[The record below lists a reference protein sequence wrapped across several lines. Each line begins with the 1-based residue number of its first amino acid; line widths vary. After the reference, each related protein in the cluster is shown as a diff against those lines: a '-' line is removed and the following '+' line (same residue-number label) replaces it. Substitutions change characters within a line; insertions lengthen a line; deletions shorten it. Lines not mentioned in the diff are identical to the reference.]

1 VNKKSLAL
9 KYLCFAVLAIFSNLG
24 VQRIVFSTGDSQAVY
39 VIAVVTGTAAGLL
52 VKYLLDKTWI
62 FYNST
67 SGLKGHSKIFS
78 RYAMTGLL
86 TTSIFWGF
94 ETVFWL
100 IWETGFMREL
110 GALIGLII
118 GYSIKYSLDSK
129 FVFEPVTEGQQT

>member
-1 VNKKSLAL
+1 MNKKSLVL
-9 KYLCFAVLAIFSNLG
+9 KYLCFAALAIFSNLG
-24 VQRIVFSTGDSQAVY
+24 VQRIVFSTDDSQAIY
-39 VIAVVTGTAAGLL
+39 VIAVVAGTAAGLL

-62 FYNST
+62 FYNFT
-67 SGLKGHSKIFS
+67 SGLKGHSRIFS
-78 RYAMTGLL
+78 RYTMTGLL

-129 FVFEPVTEGQQT
+129 FVFRPVTEGQQT

>member
-1 VNKKSLAL
+1 MNKKSLAL

-78 RYAMTGLL
+78 RYAMTGLF

-129 FVFEPVTEGQQT
+129 FVFGPVTEGQQT

>member
-1 VNKKSLAL
+1 VNKKSLAI
-9 KYLCFAVLAIFSNLG
+9 KYLCFAALAIFANLG
-24 VQRIVFSTGDSQAVY
+24 VQRIVFSTGDSHAIY
-39 VIAVVTGTAAGLL
+39 VIAVVAGTAAGLL

-62 FYNST
+62 FYDLT
-67 SGLKGHSKIFS
+67 SGLKGHSRIFS

-86 TTSIFWGF
+86 TTSIFWGC

-110 GALIGLII
+110 GALTGLII

-129 FVFEPVTEGQQT
+129 FVFGPVTEGQQT